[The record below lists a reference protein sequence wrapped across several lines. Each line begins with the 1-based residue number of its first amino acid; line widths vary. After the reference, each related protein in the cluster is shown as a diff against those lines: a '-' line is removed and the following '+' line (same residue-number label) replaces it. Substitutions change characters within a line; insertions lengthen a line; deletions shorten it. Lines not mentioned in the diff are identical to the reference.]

1 MSEDIRKIR
10 KKLKKMSEIK
20 LNNYPTKRKL
30 FIKNELP
37 KDLVCL
43 KEVNYPD
50 AKGIGALTTLCC

>member
-1 MSEDIRKIR
+1 
-10 KKLKKMSEIK
+10 MSEIK